1 MRIVIGSDHAGF
13 HLKATIIDHVTS
25 LGHEVYDAGSY
36 DANPVD
42 FPTSQRWSLLRSSRA
57 RRIAG

>member
-25 LGHEVYDAGSY
+25 LG
-36 DANPVD
+36 
-42 FPTSQRWSLLRSSRA
+42 QRCTTQAHTMRTP
-57 RRIAG
+57 